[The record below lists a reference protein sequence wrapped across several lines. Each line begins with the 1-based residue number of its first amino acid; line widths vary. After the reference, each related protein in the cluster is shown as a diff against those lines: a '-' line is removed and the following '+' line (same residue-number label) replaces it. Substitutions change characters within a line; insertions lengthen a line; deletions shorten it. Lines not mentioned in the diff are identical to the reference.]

1 MGRRADETRPG
12 RERGWA
18 GTSGAGLPDDTIGT
32 LPGGAGDRR
41 GRTGLWS
48 RHDGLVAAGAAAV
61 DLVGFTV
68 TSQMD
73 RGHVPLTGCLLVVTA
88 SLFLLARRRAPLC
101 VLACVLAANVAL
113 TWSSS
118 VGHHY
123 GAATVVALYTAVR
136 HHRAALGAAAVA
148 GCVAVLHFIHPG
160 LPAPSLMD
168 FVPNAASALLVA
180 GAAAVVGRWQRN
192 TEAQRRL
199 LAEQAVSDERRRIAR
214 ELHDIVAH
222 HLTTMQLL
230 AGGARANLD
239 RSPEAAREAL
249 VTLEGSGRTA
259 LREMRHLLDVLRAG
273 DENDEGETTAP
284 QPGIGDLD
292 RIVGDSRRAG
302 LPTTLT
308 TDGDP
313 RSVPPGMA
321 LTVFRIVQE
330 ALTNAR
336 RHAGGGAHVDVRLT
350 FTVDEVR
357 VTVTDDG
364 PRPGRPLAR
373 GSGYGLMGM
382 RERVALHGGTLRAG
396 PEGGG
401 FAVRAQ
407 LPLPADRQGA
417 YA

>member
-1 MGRRADETRPG
+1 MTGRLVGEA
-12 RERGWA
+12 
-18 GTSGAGLPDDTIGT
+18 GT
-32 LPGGAGDRR
+32 LPGASRPLPGEAGPSSRR
-41 GRTGLWS
+41 GGLRLWS
-48 RHDGLVAAGAAAV
+48 RNDGLVAVGAAAV

-73 RGHVPLTGCLLVVTA
+73 RGHVPVAGCLVVVAA
-88 SLFLLARRRAPLC
+88 SLFLLARRRAPLR
-101 VLACVLAANVAL
+101 VLACVLAANL
-113 TWSSS
+113 SLNWFSS
-118 VGHHY
+118 VGLHY

-136 HHRAALGAAAVA
+136 HHRAAVGAAAVA
-148 GCVAVLHFIHPG
+148 GCVAVLQFVHPG
-160 LPAPSLMD
+160 LPAPSPME
-168 FVPNAASALLVA
+168 FVPNAVSALFVA
-180 GAAAVVGRWQRN
+180 GAAVVVGRRQRN
-192 TEAQRRL
+192 AKARRRL
-199 LAEQAVSDERRRIAR
+199 LAERAVADERRRIAQ

-239 RSPEAAREAL
+239 RSPETAREAL

-273 DENDEGETTAP
+273 DENDEGGTTAP

-292 RIVGDSRRAG
+292 RIVEDSRRAG

-313 RSVPPGMA
+313 RSLPPGVA

-336 RHAGGGAHVDVRLT
+336 RHAGDGAHVDVRLT
-350 FTVDEVR
+350 FAVHEVR
-357 VTVTDDG
+357 VAVTDGG
-364 PRPGRPLAR
+364 PRPGRPGRPVVR
-373 GSGYGLMGM
+373 GSGHGLVGM
-382 RERVALHGGTLRAG
+382 RERVALHGGILRVG
-396 PEGGG
+396 PEGAG
-401 FAVRAQ
+401 FAVRAR
-407 LPLPADRQGA
+407 LPLPAERREV

>member
-1 MGRRADETRPG
+1 MERRAGDETGPG
-12 RERGWA
+12 PSSRHAGPGW
-18 GTSGAGLPDDTIGT
+18 SQ
-32 LPGGAGDRR
+32 
-41 GRTGLWS
+41 
-48 RHDGLVAAGAAAV
+48 HDGLVTVGAAAV

-73 RGHVPLTGCLLVVTA
+73 QGHVPVAGCLIVVVA
-88 SLFLLARRRAPLC
+88 ALFLLLRRRAPLG
-101 VLACVLAANVAL
+101 VLACVLAVNL
-113 TWSSS
+113 SLDWFSS
-118 VGHHY
+118 VGQHY
-123 GAATVVALYTAVR
+123 GAATVVALYTVVR
-136 HHRAALGAAAVA
+136 HHSAPVGAAAVA
-148 GCVAVLHFIHPG
+148 GCVGVLQFVHPG
-160 LPAPSLMD
+160 LPAPTTLELTGNIASGL
-168 FVPNAASALLVA
+168 FVGGAALL
-180 GAAAVVGRWQRN
+180 VGRWQRN
-192 TEAQRRL
+192 AETQRRL
-199 LAEQAVSDERRRIAR
+199 LAERAVSDERRRIAR

-239 RSPEAAREAL
+239 RSPDTAREAL

-273 DENDEGETTAP
+273 DESDEGEATAP

-313 RSVPPGMA
+313 RSLPPGVE

-336 RHAGGGAHVDVRLT
+336 RHAGDGAHVDVRLT
-350 FTVDEVR
+350 FTAREVR
-357 VTVTDDG
+357 VAVTDDG
-364 PRPGRPLAR
+364 PRAGRPAAR

-382 RERVALHGGTLRAG
+382 RERVALHGGILRTG
-396 PEGGG
+396 PEGAG
-401 FAVRAQ
+401 FAVRAR
-407 LPLPADRQGA
+407 LPLPADRQEE